1 MIFPPSIGLASGSDW
16 LSVLACFILT
26 GMVLPILGVAAVLNS
41 KGKFEELTRP
51 IADRTP

>member
-1 MIFPPSIGLASGSDW
+1 MNNNKIVREFLGAGNLIFPPSIGLDW

-41 KGKFEELTRP
+41 KGKFE
-51 IADRTP
+51 